1 MRLPI
6 CCRKKEP
13 PEPVYEHT
21 DPRHWLQEIEK
32 GFGPTTAIETC
43 ELLLQFPLSKRR
55 TKTSPIKLQ
64 LENTE
69 LHELLLL
76 MLMGHAKLNYKN
88 ACVKKHSFSFWGSFK
103 GSDRPFPTSPLVAN
117 NKLETW
123 LFQHN
128 FKYPIKRRGK
138 INDFAYLID
147 PKATLKHLNVVNIVD
162 INKVLEIT
170 LKKALDADKEEK
182 SRKAQ
187 AKAEAKEAKLNK
199 KLDELLLTP
208 RSNGSNH
215 TASSSSSSTS
225 SSDEEEESPYQPQL
239 DELEEELEDAMEFAK
254 LKEDEWGNSLPK
266 AETQQREKVCDI
278 VRRKI
283 DKVRVKMAG
292 AKFDSFRNC
301 QKAVLK
307 IKIKFEKQ
315 MKNVIKIA
323 ADRKASRNRAKKRL
337 QLFDEEQ
344 EWFQHGSKY
353 FDAPTSTPQAMRV
366 TKELKPN
373 STAFDRPWIEGA
385 SSSYG
390 WKRKMMTLVSVP
402 FWEAARM
409 KKEAKEQK
417 KLQAKQAKIQQ
428 QQNLQSL

>member
-1 MRLPI
+1 
-6 CCRKKEP
+6 
-13 PEPVYEHT
+13 
-21 DPRHWLQEIEK
+21 
-32 GFGPTTAIETC
+32 
-43 ELLLQFPLSKRR
+43 
-55 TKTSPIKLQ
+55 
-64 LENTE
+64 
-69 LHELLLL
+69 
-76 MLMGHAKLNYKN
+76 
-88 ACVKKHSFSFWGSFK
+88 
-103 GSDRPFPTSPLVAN
+103 
-117 NKLETW
+117 
-123 LFQHN
+123 
-128 FKYPIKRRGK
+128 
-138 INDFAYLID
+138 
-147 PKATLKHLNVVNIVD
+147 
-162 INKVLEIT
+162 
-170 LKKALDADKEEK
+170 
-182 SRKAQ
+182 
-187 AKAEAKEAKLNK
+187 
-199 KLDELLLTP
+199 
-208 RSNGSNH
+208 
-215 TASSSSSSTS
+215 
-225 SSDEEEESPYQPQL
+225 
-239 DELEEELEDAMEFAK
+239 
-254 LKEDEWGNSLPK
+254 
-266 AETQQREKVCDI
+266 
-278 VRRKI
+278 
-283 DKVRVKMAG
+283 MAG